1 MLTEIRV
8 ISDEFGRIKEHSKL
22 EAYFMVIWLLGPLFF
37 LVERSPA
44 DLWIITIGLAFLVRC
59 AVNGDWK
66 WVAHFWPKSV
76 FCFWLAMFLSA
87 LFSPIPIEAAIEAFI
102 WIRFPL
108 LAFAFV
114 FWLADYPALVRL
126 LLKMTG
132 VGLGLMMAILTA
144 EIYVTYDHW
153 SSNLA
158 MSARLSWPYGD
169 PVSGNYLAKFGLVA
183 AVWAAAGMSSAQLT
197 TIVWSGLAAFLL
209 LLFTVLTGERI
220 NSLLVFCTLGLT
232 LVWLNYQR
240 TRILAVFLFAL
251 ALMGLF
257 AVTRSD
263 FLVIKFTSSLF
274 NGVFDVNNSGYVQL
288 WKTGLEMFKTAPL
301 TGTGAGMFRFLCEQT
316 VYADS
321 FIPRCDNH
329 PHHYYIQ
336 VLAETGLFGFVT
348 FIIMVTSLIYVSWS
362 NARYSS
368 DLLKKSCFIVPLA
381 LFFPLQSTADIF
393 GQWVNSM
400 VWYAVSLS
408 MAISMAGERGNS
420 PKNGWVKVS

>member
-1 MLTEIRV
+1 
-8 ISDEFGRIKEHSKL
+8 
-22 EAYFMVIWLLGPLFF
+22 MVLWLLGPLFF

-44 DLWIITIGLAFLVRC
+44 DFWIVIIDLAFLVRC
-59 AVNGDWK
+59 FVNRDWK
-66 WVAHFWPKSV
+66 WTSQWWPKSV
-76 FCFWLAMFLSA
+76 FCFWLAMFASA
-87 LFSPIPIEAAIEAFI
+87 LFSPTPIEAAKEAFI

-108 LAFAFV
+108 LAFASA
-114 FWLADYPALVRL
+114 FWLAHFPALVRL

-144 EIYVTYDHW
+144 ELYVTYDYW
-153 SSNLA
+153 SSNFG
-158 MSARLSWPYGD
+158 MSARLTWPYGD
-169 PVSGNYLAKFGLVA
+169 AVSGNYLAKFGLIAV
-183 AVWAAAGMSSAQLT
+183 VWAAAGLSSARLT
-197 TIVWSGLAAFLL
+197 TILWSGLAAGLL
-209 LLFTVLTGERI
+209 LLFTVMTGERI

-240 TRILAVFLFAL
+240 KGVLALFLSAL

-257 AVTRSD
+257 AITRSD
-263 FLVIKFTSSLF
+263 FLLMKFTSSLL
-274 NGVFDVNNSGYVQL
+274 NGIFDASDSGYIHL
-288 WKTGLEMFKTAPL
+288 WQTGLEMFKTAPL
-301 TGTGAGMFRFLCEQT
+301 TGTGVGMFRLLCEHT
-316 VYADS
+316 VYIDS

-348 FIIMVTSLIYVSWS
+348 FVIMVSSLIYIIWS

-400 VWYAVSLS
+400 VWYSVSLA
-408 MAISMAGERGNS
+408 MAICLAEQREYS
-420 PKNGWVKVS
+420 PKNDKAMFSENK